1 MSASKT
7 DSHPAFYSA
16 PTGGCDNC
24 PRPVLCDDVQWTS
37 SVCVPKVIVSSKIE
51 NRIALLR
58 LEQLEQ
64 ERALQQREMEAER
77 RALEKERELLQ
88 KKYLLLVHQFS
99 MRRNMK
105 NHDRDTVRTTGED
118 KDDQFISDVNIIHSE
133 SVDEEPSPDYNHQK
147 PATIESIAHD
157 SVHNGPNWTVYSKQ
171 LQVVQPRCLDFAE
184 TRSTKDRIQQRNIRA
199 FPNTIPPGRN
209 CTFDCSVLTKCTSDT
224 QASVPP
230 MFVAPKVPDPAPP
243 PARTAVTN
251 EGVSGRED
259 TMELAKIKCKEKV
272 STQYPQHKL
281 QTSDRFR
288 TTVQR
293 RKCELPYRYR
303 HRHLKCIE
311 SRSRSRCSGQS
322 QCFPHGYSRG
332 RQAASKDY
340 DLHLQPDW
348 SDGSYIELVRG
359 QCRSLSAG
367 LTRLDMSHQNQQKR
381 SAEEDRRVESD
392 TFCDCKVD
400 RFHNK
405 KRCCEKISDIGA
417 IKPQVT
423 FRCSLSISLP
433 VLFVWQNDEGEHYV
447 GDPKVT
453 VTAYNLLKFLK
464 SVREDLPRFFEVLAA
479 LGLSKTGTDG
489 QCYGGGGRMLP
500 PTLPYLALF

>member
-7 DSHPAFYSA
+7 DSCPAFYSA

-24 PRPVLCDDVQWTS
+24 PRPVLCDDVQWTC

-88 KKYLLLVHQFS
+88 KKYLLLVQQFS

-133 SVDEEPSPDYNHQK
+133 SVGEEPSPDYNNQK

-184 TRSTKDRIQQRNIRA
+184 TWSAKDRIQQRNIRA

-209 CTFDCSVLTKCTSDT
+209 CTFDCSVLTKVNYTFFVSSDRFLKHENYSIANALASQCTSDT
-224 QASVPP
+224 QASAPP
-230 MFVAPKVPDPAPP
+230 MFVAPKVPEPAPP

-251 EGVSGRED
+251 EGVSGREG

-311 SRSRSRCSGQS
+311 SRSRSRCSDQS
-322 QCFPHGYSRG
+322 KCFPHGYSHG

-367 LTRLDMSHQNQQKR
+367 LSRLDMSHQNQQKR

-405 KRCCEKISDIGA
+405 KRCCEKIRDIGA
-417 IKPQVT
+417 IAT
-423 FRCSLSISLP
+423 GNLSMLVVDQFASAL
-433 VLFVWQNDEGEHYV
+433 
-447 GDPKVT
+447 
-453 VTAYNLLKFLK
+453 
-464 SVREDLPRFFEVLAA
+464 RLA
-479 LGLSKTGTDG
+479 K
-489 QCYGGGGRMLP
+489 
-500 PTLPYLALF
+500 